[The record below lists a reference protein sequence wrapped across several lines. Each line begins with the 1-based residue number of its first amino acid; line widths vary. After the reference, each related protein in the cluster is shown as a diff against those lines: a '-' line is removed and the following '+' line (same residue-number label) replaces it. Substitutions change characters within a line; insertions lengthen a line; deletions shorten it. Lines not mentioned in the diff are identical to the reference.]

1 MALVPAVFKRTD
13 FNIERISDLDVF
25 DFYKRAGFNLD
36 RDSMNDVR
44 GPIRIIVEVI
54 DNGKPEA
61 LTTQKEVL
69 IKIDDVNNNPPRFLN
84 KKLFEQKIVLV
95 TLGVPV
101 T

>member
-1 MALVPAVFKRTD
+1 MALVPAVFKRTE
-13 FNIERISDLDVF
+13 FNIERISDLDGF

-61 LTTQKEVL
+61 MTAQKEVL
-69 IKIDDVNNNPPRFLN
+69 IKNNPP
-84 KKLFEQKIVLV
+84 KI
-95 TLGVPV
+95 TRPGF
-101 T
+101 

>member
-54 DNGKPEA
+54 DNGKSEA
-61 LTTQKEVL
+61 LTAQKEVL
-69 IKIDDVNNNPPRFLN
+69 IKNNPPKMTRPGF
-84 KKLFEQKIVLV
+84 
-95 TLGVPV
+95 
-101 T
+101 